1 MTAPIE
7 GSATPHTET
16 LPPPKAD
23 RLSPATI
30 ERLKEAAALLRQAE
44 KPVRVLRAVAW
55 GPEVAEGFFAAGE
68 KELPKVSYTP
78 LDAAPVHEA
87 LQAARALI
95 DGGAEGSRGPVQAWL
110 LRTADVIGTG
120 ADMLAGIG
128 TKEFHRQSLKL
139 YGSPQAD
146 LLNCD
151 VRPLDLARM
160 LDYVLGSFHNLEI
173 NLDAKTET
181 TSTAEELAERM
192 AKVLTRHF
200 AEAAPKIEMVD
211 HLSSNALAGA
221 RYIRIRRGAV
231 FSDRDLAQLVQ
242 HEAFVH
248 IATSL
253 NGAAQTDFPILAAGH
268 PGTTR
273 TQEGLAVFAEL
284 ISGAMD
290 PTRLMRLADRV
301 LAIQMSMDGANFLE
315 LYRFFSD
322 RTHDKFVAFEN
333 ARRITRGGLVEGG
346 APFTKDSVY
355 LEGLIRVHNFLRIAV
370 QETRVDCIRLLF
382 AGKMDI
388 DDMPAIT
395 TLAAHGLCTFPRF
408 LPPWA
413 RDLRFVLSY
422 IAYSSFLNRM
432 NLERV
437 RGHYKDMLDSCAPPV
452 PAGEGAPRPA
462 TAPASQPLSA
472 EAALA
477 AVSRED

>member
-1 MTAPIE
+1 ME
-7 GSATPHTET
+7 GSATPDLTAP
-16 LPPPKAD
+16 LPPSD
-23 RLSPATI
+23 RLSPQSI
-30 ERLKEAAALLRQAE
+30 ERLQAAAVLLRKAE

-55 GPEVAEGFFAAGE
+55 GPEVAKAFFDAGA
-68 KELPKVSYTP
+68 KELPKVTYTP
-78 LDAAPVHEA
+78 LDAAPVHEG
-87 LQAARALI
+87 LRAARALI
-95 DGGAEGSRGPVQAWL
+95 DGDGPVQAWL
-110 LRTADVIGTG
+110 LRIADVIGVG

-128 TKEFHRQSLKL
+128 TKEFHRQSVKL
-139 YGSPQAD
+139 YGSPQSD

-173 NLDAKTET
+173 NLDAKTEATT
-181 TSTAEELAERM
+181 TSQELALRM
-192 AKVLTRHF
+192 AKILARHF
-200 AEAAPKIEMVD
+200 AEAAPKIEIVD

-221 RYIRIRRGAV
+221 RYIRIRKDAV

-253 NGAAQTDFPILAAGH
+253 NGAAQSAFPILAAGH

-290 PTRLMRLADRV
+290 PSRLLRLADRV

-315 LYRFFSD
+315 LYRFFRE
-322 RTHDKFVAFEN
+322 RTQNDFSAFEN

-346 APFTKDSVY
+346 GPFTKDSVY
-355 LEGLIRVHNFLRIAV
+355 LEGLVRVHNFLRIAV

-437 RGHYKDMLDSCAPPV
+437 RDHYKDMLDRCAPPMMSPQAV
-452 PAGEGAPRPA
+452 PPGDGSVDLMGTHADE
-462 TAPASQPLSA
+462 
-472 EAALA
+472 
-477 AVSRED
+477 

>member
-1 MTAPIE
+1 MEDAP
-7 GSATPHTET
+7 PHDLAVS
-16 LPPPKAD
+16 LPGHPPD

-30 ERLKEAAALLRQAE
+30 ERLQSAAVLLRKAE
-44 KPVRVLRAVAW
+44 KPVRILRAVAW
-55 GPEVAEGFFAAGE
+55 PQETAERFFADGE
-68 KELPKVSYTP
+68 KELPQVTYTP
-78 LDAAPVHEA
+78 LDAAPVHEI
-87 LQAARALI
+87 LKAARALI
-95 DGGAEGSRGPVQAWL
+95 DGGPEDSRGPVQAWL
-110 LRTADVIGTG
+110 LRIADVIGVG
-120 ADMLAGIG
+120 ADMLAAIG
-128 TKEFHRQSLKL
+128 TKDFHRNSVKL
-139 YGSPQAD
+139 YGSPQTD

-160 LDYVLGSFHNLEI
+160 LDNVLGSFHTLEI
-173 NLDAKTET
+173 NLDAKVET
-181 TSTAEELAERM
+181 ATVTAEELAARM
-192 AKVLTRHF
+192 GKILARHF
-200 AEAAPKIEMVD
+200 EEQAPKIELVD

-221 RYIRIRRGAV
+221 RYIRLKRSAA

-253 NGAAQTDFPILAAGH
+253 NGAAQQAFPILGAGH

-284 ISGAMD
+284 MSGAMD
-290 PTRLMRLADRV
+290 PSRLLRLADRV
-301 LAIQMSMDGANFLE
+301 LAIQMSMDGADFLD
-315 LYRFFSD
+315 LYRYFID
-322 RTHDKFVAFEN
+322 RTHNKMVAFEN
-333 ARRITRGGLVEGG
+333 ARRVTRGGLVTGG
-346 APFTKDSVY
+346 GPFTKDSVY
-355 LEGLIRVHNFLRIAV
+355 LEGLVRVHNFLRIAV
-370 QETRVDCIRLLF
+370 QETRVDTIRLLF

-437 RGHYKDMLDSCAPPV
+437 REHYKDMLDSCAAPV
-452 PAGEGAPRPA
+452 SQMGPAR
-462 TAPASQPLSA
+462 S
-472 EAALA
+472 
-477 AVSRED
+477 

>member
-1 MTAPIE
+1 ME
-7 GSATPHTET
+7 GSAIPDLAAAPAE
-16 LPPPKAD
+16 
-23 RLSPATI
+23 RLSPAII
-30 ERLKEAAALLRQAE
+30 EKLKDAAALLRKAE

-55 GPEVAEGFFAAGE
+55 GPEVADRFFAAGE
-68 KELPKVSYTP
+68 KELPQVSYTP

-87 LQAARALI
+87 LTAARALI
-95 DGGAEGSRGPVQAWL
+95 DGDGPVQAWL
-110 LRTADVIGTG
+110 LRIAGFIGTG
-120 ADMLAGIG
+120 ADMLAAIG
-128 TKEFHRQSLKL
+128 TQEFHRQSVNL

-146 LLNCD
+146 LLKCD

-173 NLDAKTET
+173 NLDAKTDVAT
-181 TSTAEELAERM
+181 TAVELADRM
-192 AKVLTRHF
+192 GTVLERHF
-200 AEAAPKIEMVD
+200 GDAAPKIELVD

-221 RYIRIRRGAV
+221 RYIRIRRDAV

-253 NGAAQTDFPILAAGH
+253 NGTAQQAFPILASGH

-290 PTRLMRLADRV
+290 PSRMLRLADRV
-301 LAIQMSMDGANFLE
+301 LAIQMAMDGANFLE
-315 LYRFFSD
+315 LYRFFGD
-322 RTHDKFVAFEN
+322 RTHNKLSAFEN
-333 ARRITRGGLVEGG
+333 ARRVTRGGLVEGG

-355 LEGLIRVHNFLRIAV
+355 LDGLVRVHNFLRIAV

-395 TLAAHGLCTFPRF
+395 TLAANGLCTFPKF

-437 RGHYKDMLDSCAPPV
+437 RGHYKDMLASCADPEAIQ
-452 PAGEGAPRPA
+452 AGMGPNGMGRN
-462 TAPASQPLSA
+462 
-472 EAALA
+472 AAA
-477 AVSRED
+477 KAGI

>member
-1 MTAPIE
+1 ME
-7 GSATPHTET
+7 GSATPD
-16 LPPPKAD
+16 LPAPPD

-30 ERLKEAAALLRQAE
+30 ERLQAAAALLRKAE

-55 GPEVAEGFFAAGE
+55 GPEVAEAFFAAGE
-68 KELPKVSYTP
+68 KELPKVVYTP

-87 LQAARALI
+87 LKAARALI
-95 DGGAEGSRGPVQAWL
+95 DGGPEDSRGPVQAWL
-110 LRTADVIGTG
+110 LRIADVIGTG

-128 TKEFHRQSLKL
+128 TKEFHRQSVKL
-139 YGSPQAD
+139 YGSPQTD

-151 VRPLDLARM
+151 VHPLDLARM

-173 NLDAKTET
+173 NLDAKTEAAT
-181 TSTAEELAERM
+181 TSEELALRM
-192 AKVLTRHF
+192 AKVLARHF
-200 AEAAPKIEMVD
+200 GEAAPKIEIVD

-221 RYIRIRRGAV
+221 RYIRIRRDAV

-253 NGAAQTDFPILAAGH
+253 NGAAQSAFPILGAGH

-290 PTRLMRLADRV
+290 PSRLLRLADRV
-301 LAIQMSMDGANFLE
+301 LAIQMSMDGADFLE
-315 LYRFFSD
+315 LYRFFGE
-322 RTHDKFVAFEN
+322 RTHNKFSAFEN
-333 ARRITRGGLVEGG
+333 ARRVTRGGLVEGG
-346 APFTKDSVY
+346 GPFTKDSVY
-355 LEGLIRVHNFLRIAV
+355 LEGLVRVHNFLRIAV

-437 RGHYKDMLDSCAPPV
+437 RDHYKTMLDSCAPAMQSPSAGP
-452 PAGEGAPRPA
+452 PAEL
-462 TAPASQPLSA
+462 SPLGVMGG
-472 EAALA
+472 LMGPPGG
-477 AVSRED
+477 DH

>member
-1 MTAPIE
+1 ME
-7 GSATPHTET
+7 GSGAPD
-16 LPPPKAD
+16 LPANLAPSD

-30 ERLKEAAALLRQAE
+30 ERLQAAAVLLRKAE

-55 GPEVAEGFFAAGE
+55 GPEVAAAFFAAGA

-87 LQAARALI
+87 LRAARALI
-95 DGGAEGSRGPVQAWL
+95 DGGPESSRGPVQAWL
-110 LRTADVIGTG
+110 LRVADVIGTG

-128 TKEFHRQSLKL
+128 TKEFHRQSVRL
-139 YGSPQAD
+139 YGSPQSD

-173 NLDAKTET
+173 NLDAKTEATT
-181 TSTAEELAERM
+181 TSEELALRM
-192 AKVLTRHF
+192 AKILARHF
-200 AEAAPKIEMVD
+200 AEAAPKIEIVE

-221 RYIRIRRGAV
+221 RYIRIRRDAV

-253 NGAAQTDFPILAAGH
+253 NGAAQSAFPILAAGH

-290 PTRLMRLADRV
+290 PSRLLRLADRV

-315 LYRFFSD
+315 LYRYFRE
-322 RTHDKFVAFEN
+322 RTHNDFSAFEN
-333 ARRITRGGLVEGG
+333 ARRITRGGLVEGSG
-346 APFTKDSVY
+346 PFTKDSVY
-355 LEGLIRVHNFLRIAV
+355 LEGLVRVHNFLRIAV

-437 RGHYKDMLDSCAPPV
+437 REHYKDMLDRCAPPMMS
-452 PAGEGAPRPA
+452 
-462 TAPASQPLSA
+462 SQPMPPSDGSVDLMGA
-472 EAALA
+472 HADE
-477 AVSRED
+477 

>member
-1 MTAPIE
+1 ME
-7 GSATPHTET
+7 GSGTPDFS
-16 LPPPKAD
+16 PPGPAQAPDK
-23 RLSPATI
+23 LSPEVIA
-30 ERLKEAAALLRQAE
+30 RLKTAATLLRKAE

-55 GPEVAEGFFAAGE
+55 GPEVAEAFFASGE
-68 KELPKVSYTP
+68 RELPKVSYIP
-78 LDAAPVHEA
+78 LDAAPIHET
-87 LQAARALI
+87 LTAARAMI
-95 DGGAEGSRGPVQAWL
+95 DAGPEGSRGPVQAWL
-110 LRTADVIGTG
+110 LRIADFIGTG
-120 ADMLAGIG
+120 ADMLAAIG
-128 TKEFHRQSLKL
+128 TKEFHRQSVKL

-160 LDYVLGSFHNLEI
+160 LDYVLSAFHNIEV
-173 NLDAKTET
+173 NLDKVEATVTADEMAVRMET
-181 TSTAEELAERM
+181 VLA
-192 AKVLTRHF
+192 RHF
-200 AEAAPKIEMVD
+200 QEAAPKIEIVD

-221 RYIRIRRGAV
+221 RYIRLKRSAV

-253 NGAAQTDFPILAAGH
+253 NGGAQSAFPILAAGH

-273 TQEGLAVFAEL
+273 TQEGLAVFSEL

-290 PTRLMRLADRV
+290 PSRLLRLADRV
-301 LAIQMSMDGANFLE
+301 LAIQMAMDGANFLE
-315 LYRFFSD
+315 LYRFFCE
-322 RTHDKFVAFEN
+322 RTHNKLSAFEN
-333 ARRITRGGLVEGG
+333 ARRVTRGGLVEGG

-355 LEGLIRVHNFLRIAV
+355 LEGLVRVHNFLRIAV
-370 QETRVDCIRLLF
+370 QETRVDTIRLLF

-388 DDMPAIT
+388 EDMPAIT

-437 RGHYKDMLDSCAPPV
+437 REHYKDMLNSCAPV
-452 PAGEGAPRPA
+452 MLSQSITGGTGENP
-462 TAPASQPLSA
+462 SLK
-472 EAALA
+472 
-477 AVSRED
+477 

>member
-1 MTAPIE
+1 ME
-7 GSATPHTET
+7 GSADPQIR
-16 LPPPKAD
+16 PSQAPD
-23 RLSPATI
+23 RLSPETI
-30 ERLKEAAALLRQAE
+30 ARLKTAAALLKKAE
-44 KPVRVLRAVAW
+44 RPVRVLRAVAW
-55 GPEVAEGFFAAGE
+55 GPEVAERFFASGE
-68 KELPKVSYTP
+68 KELPQVTYTP
-78 LDAAPVHEA
+78 LDAAPVHET
-87 LQAARALI
+87 LRAARAMI
-95 DGGAEGSRGPVQAWL
+95 DAGPEGGRGPVQAWL
-110 LRTADVIGTG
+110 LRIADVIGIG
-120 ADMLAGIG
+120 ADMLAAIG
-128 TKEFHRQSLKL
+128 TKEFHRQSVKL

-160 LDYVLGSFHNLEI
+160 LDYVLGAFQNLEI
-173 NLDAKTET
+173 NLDAKADANT
-181 TSTAEELAERM
+181 TPDELAARM
-192 AKVLTRHF
+192 APILARHF
-200 AEAAPKIEMVD
+200 AEKAPKIEIVD

-221 RYIRIRRGAV
+221 SYIRLRRSAV

-253 NGAAQTDFPILAAGH
+253 NGSAQAAFPILGAGH

-290 PTRLMRLADRV
+290 PSRLMRLADRV
-301 LAIQMSMDGANFLE
+301 LAIQMAMDGANFLE
-315 LYRFFSD
+315 LYRYFCE
-322 RTHDKFVAFEN
+322 RTHNKFSAFEN
-333 ARRITRGGLVEGG
+333 ARRICRGGMVEGG

-355 LEGLIRVHNFLRIAV
+355 LEGLVRVHNFLRIAV
-370 QETRVDCIRLLF
+370 QETRVDTIRLLF

-388 DDMPAIT
+388 EDMPAIT

-432 NLERV
+432 NLDRV
-437 RGHYKDMLDSCAPPV
+437 RDHYKDLLSNCAPPV
-452 PAGEGAPRPA
+452 LSQSMTASETPAASDAPPPAAGGSRTGTGGLGA
-462 TAPASQPLSA
+462 
-472 EAALA
+472 
-477 AVSRED
+477 

>member
-1 MTAPIE
+1 MPADDLAARFS
-7 GSATPHTET
+7 GH
-16 LPPPKAD
+16 PPD

-30 ERLKEAAALLRQAE
+30 ERLKAAAALLRKAE

-55 GPEVAEGFFAAGE
+55 GPEIAERFFATGE
-68 KELPKVSYTP
+68 KELPQVSYTP
-78 LDAAPVHEA
+78 LDVAPVHEM
-87 LQAARALI
+87 LTSARTLI
-95 DGGAEGSRGPVQAWL
+95 DGDGPVQAWL
-110 LRTADVIGTG
+110 SRIAEVIAGG
-120 ADMLAGIG
+120 ADMLAAIG
-128 TKEFHRQSLKL
+128 TKDFHRHSLRL
-139 YGSPQAD
+139 YGSPQTD

-160 LDYVLGSFHNLEI
+160 LDSVLGAFHNLEI
-173 NLDAKTET
+173 NLDAKTEAT
-181 TSTAEELAERM
+181 TTADQLAVRM
-192 AKVLTRHF
+192 EKILARHF
-200 AEAAPKIEMVD
+200 AEAAPKIEIVD
-211 HLSSNALAGA
+211 DLSSNALAGA
-221 RYIRIRRGAV
+221 RYIRLKRSAK

-248 IATSL
+248 ISTSL
-253 NGAAQTDFPILAAGH
+253 NGAAQSAFPILAAGH

-284 ISGAMD
+284 MSGAMD
-290 PTRLMRLADRV
+290 PSRLLRLADRV
-301 LAIQMSMDGANFLE
+301 LAIQMSMDGANFIE
-315 LYRFFSD
+315 LYQYFRE
-322 RTHDKFVAFEN
+322 RTHDKVSAFEN
-333 ARRITRGGLVEGG
+333 ARRVTRGGLVTGG

-355 LEGLIRVHNFLRIAV
+355 LEGLVRVHNFLRIAV

-413 RDLRFVLSY
+413 SDLRFVLSY

-437 RGHYKDMLDSCAPPV
+437 REHYKDMLDSCAAPV
-452 PAGEGAPRPA
+452 PQSVAPLKYGEGFE
-462 TAPASQPLSA
+462 S
-472 EAALA
+472 
-477 AVSRED
+477 